1 MDLLDHLMKEHREA
15 EDLIAKL
22 EESDPGQ
29 RRKELVDELAHALH
43 VHMEV
48 EEQFLYPIVVEV
60 IGQEEADEGNN
71 EHDLARE
78 GVEKLYELIDEPGFA
93 AALDMVKAGI
103 DHHVED
109 EEDGMFPELRQK
121 AADRLA
127 GLEPE
132 KLEEMIDLT
141 KDQMYRQAKEAG
153 IEGRSDMTRDELARA
168 IAEQP

>member
-1 MDLLDHLMKEHREA
+1 MDMLEHLVKEHREA

-22 EESDPGQ
+22 EETEPGE

-60 IGQEEADEGNN
+60 IGEEEAQEGTN

-78 GVEKLYELIDEPGFA
+78 GVENLYELIDQPGWA
-93 AALDMVKAGI
+93 AALDMVKAGLE
-103 DHHVED
+103 HHVQD
-109 EEDGMFPELRQK
+109 EEEDMFPELRQK
-121 AADRLA
+121 AGDRLK

-132 KLEEMIDLT
+132 RLEEVIDLT
-141 KDQMYRQAKEAG
+141 KQQMYREAKAAG
-153 IEGRSDMTRDELARA
+153 VEGRSDMTRDELARA
-168 IAEQP
+168 IAERG